1 MINGAKRILL
11 ADDNAND
18 LELTLTA
25 LAEHNLAN
33 SVVVAR
39 DGAEVLD
46 YLYRGGAFES
56 REEGNP
62 DVVLL
67 DLKMPK
73 VDGLEVL
80 KRVKSDPKLKTIP
93 IVVLSSSPE
102 ERDIAASYS
111 LGVNAYVVKSVDY
124 GEFVRALKE
133 VGLFWGVINAT
144 PSNTSC

>member
-1 MINGAKRILL
+1 MRNSAKRILL

-25 LAEHNLAN
+25 LAEHNLAD
-33 SVVVAR
+33 SVTVAR
-39 DGAEVLD
+39 DGAEVLN
-46 YLYRGGAFES
+46 YLYRDGPFES

-73 VDGLEVL
+73 VDGLEVI
-80 KRVKSDPKLKTIP
+80 KRVKSDPTLKTIP

-102 ERDIAASYS
+102 QRDIVESYS
-111 LGVNAYVVKSVDY
+111 LGVNAYVVKPVDY
-124 GEFVRALKE
+124 REFVRAVKE
-133 VGLFWGVINAT
+133 VGLFWGVINAA
-144 PSNTSC
+144 PSDGSC

>member
-1 MINGAKRILL
+1 MNNRVKRILL

-18 LELTLTA
+18 LALTLAA
-25 LAEHNLAN
+25 LAEHDLAS

-46 YLYRGGAFES
+46 YLYRDGGFQS
-56 REEGNP
+56 REAGNP
-62 DVVLL
+62 AVVLL

-93 IVVLSSSPE
+93 IVVLTSSPE
-102 ERDIAASYS
+102 ERDIIESYS
-111 LGVNAYVVKSVDY
+111 LGVNAYVVKPVDY
-124 GEFVRALKE
+124 REFVRAVKQI
-133 VGLFWGVINAT
+133 GLFWGVINAA
-144 PSNTSC
+144 PVDSVN